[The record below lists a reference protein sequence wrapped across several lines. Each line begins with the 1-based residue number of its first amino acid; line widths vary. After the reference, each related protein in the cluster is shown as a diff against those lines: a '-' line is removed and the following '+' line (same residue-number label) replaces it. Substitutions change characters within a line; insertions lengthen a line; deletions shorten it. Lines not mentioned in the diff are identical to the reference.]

1 MNSLKYSFSLFFVSF
16 DHLQNKKLK
25 RTAILFSG
33 ISHFIY
39 GILTFSL
46 PFYKAEFIRY
56 GEAWPKISEAFNYF
70 RELIGGVQIV
80 FGICLLIGLYSYKS
94 DDFQVGKALR
104 LFSSLALSLLMGGA
118 LATRIY
124 IGDGLLE
131 TAPSLFYL
139 IINLFIFIDVKN
151 FKR

>member
-1 MNSLKYSFSLFFVSF
+1 MR
-16 DHLQNKKLK
+16 

-39 GILTFSL
+39 GILTLSL
-46 PFYKAEFIRY
+46 PFYKAEFVRY
-56 GEAWPKISEAFNYF
+56 GFDHF

-94 DDFQVGKALR
+94 DDFQVSKALR
-104 LFSSLALSLLMGGA
+104 LFSSLALALLMGGA
-118 LATRIY
+118 LGTRIY

-139 IINLFIFIDVKN
+139 IINLFIFIDIKN

>member
-1 MNSLKYSFSLFFVSF
+1 M
-16 DHLQNKKLK
+16 K

-56 GEAWPKISEAFNYF
+56 GFDHF

-94 DDFQVGKALR
+94 RV
-104 LFSSLALSLLMGGA
+104 FSSLVLALLMGGA
-118 LATRIY
+118 LGTRIY
-124 IGDGLLE
+124 IGDGPLE

-139 IINLFIFIDVKN
+139 IINLFIFSDFKN

>member
-1 MNSLKYSFSLFFVSF
+1 M
-16 DHLQNKKLK
+16 K

-39 GILTFSL
+39 GILTLSL
-46 PFYKAEFIRY
+46 PFYKAEFVRY
-56 GEAWPKISEAFNYF
+56 RFDHF

-80 FGICLLIGLYSYKS
+80 FGICLLIGLYSYK
-94 DDFQVGKALR
+94 LR
-104 LFSSLALSLLMGGA
+104 LFSSLALALLMGGA
-118 LATRIY
+118 LGTRIY

-139 IINLFIFIDVKN
+139 IINLFIFIDIKN

>member
-1 MNSLKYSFSLFFVSF
+1 MNSLKYSFSFFFVSF

-56 GEAWPKISEAFNYF
+56 GFDHF

-94 DDFQVGKALR
+94 R
-104 LFSSLALSLLMGGA
+104 LFSSLVLALLMGGA
-118 LATRIY
+118 LGTRIY
-124 IGDGLLE
+124 IGDGPIE
-131 TAPSLFYL
+131 IAPSLFYL
-139 IINLFIFIDVKN
+139 IINLFIFSDFKN